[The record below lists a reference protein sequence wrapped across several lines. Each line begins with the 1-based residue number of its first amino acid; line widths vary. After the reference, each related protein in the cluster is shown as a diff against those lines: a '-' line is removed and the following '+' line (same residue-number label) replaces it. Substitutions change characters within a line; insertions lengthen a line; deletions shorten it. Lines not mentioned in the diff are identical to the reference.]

1 MMTTNDWITKLEAKI
16 FDADME
22 AAIRSAYDGLANNGG
37 IYEKTEQACARN
49 KHFLALFQRSRQ
61 IRLPDTGNV
70 PLHKCTAYQSMAL
83 PLV

>member
-1 MMTTNDWITKLEAKI
+1 MTTNDWITRLEAKI

-22 AAIRSAYDGLANNGG
+22 AAIRSAYDRMAKMAASMKRRSRPTLH
-37 IYEKTEQACARN
+37 RN

-61 IRLPDTGNV
+61 IRLPDTGNA

-83 PLV
+83 PLA